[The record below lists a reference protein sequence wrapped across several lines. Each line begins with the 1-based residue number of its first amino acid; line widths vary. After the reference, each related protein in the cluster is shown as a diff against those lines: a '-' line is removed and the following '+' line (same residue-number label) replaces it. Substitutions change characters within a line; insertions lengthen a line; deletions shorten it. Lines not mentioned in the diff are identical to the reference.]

1 MKHWIVSAAFA
12 LGGFNAQADQFHPQL
27 DELFAALA
35 SAQQPQTARQIE
47 QIIWRHWNEFPDDS
61 ESQYIYNDVVEAVSF
76 GQVKRGLDQVNK
88 VLDTHPEFAEAWNKR
103 ATLRYLGGDLPG
115 SVDDIIKT
123 LTLEPRHFGA
133 LSGLTQIFIRQ
144 GRYTQAIQVIDQLRA
159 ISPQTPA
166 FDEWE
171 ALARQGLADSAL
183 GPITVSPALSA
194 SL

>member
-12 LGGFNAQADQFHPQL
+12 LGVFNTQADQFHPQL

-35 SAQQPQTARQIE
+35 SAERPETARQIE

-171 ALARQGLADSAL
+171 ALARQGLADSA
-183 GPITVSPALSA
+183 T
-194 SL
+194 

>member
-1 MKHWIVSAAFA
+1 M
-12 LGGFNAQADQFHPQL
+12 
-27 DELFAALA
+27 
-35 SAQQPQTARQIE
+35 
-47 QIIWRHWNEFPDDS
+47 
-61 ESQYIYNDVVEAVSF
+61 VEAVSF

-171 ALARQGLADSAL
+171 ALARQGLADSA
-183 GPITVSPALSA
+183 T
-194 SL
+194 